1 MQGPL
6 APLLLFPTG
15 KLDSQLL
22 LQPAVETSRRLRA
35 VQDVGKKNVEVTF
48 EDQQQINAFSK
59 LSGRQHELQD
69 ILKVKSV
76 RIENFQD

>member
-1 MQGPL
+1 M
-6 APLLLFPTG
+6 
-15 KLDSQLL
+15 
-22 LQPAVETSRRLRA
+22 
-35 VQDVGKKNVEVTF
+35 QDVGKKNVEVTF

-76 RIENFQD
+76 RTVESGVQRGPVYF